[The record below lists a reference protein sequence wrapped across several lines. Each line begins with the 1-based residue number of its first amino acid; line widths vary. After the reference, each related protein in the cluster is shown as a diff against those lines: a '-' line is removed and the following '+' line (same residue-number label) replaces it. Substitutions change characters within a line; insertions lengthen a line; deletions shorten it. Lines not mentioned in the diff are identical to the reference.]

1 MLLGAGEIIHV
12 GEGSF
17 LGIMVGC
24 GIIGIIMFAC
34 KKNATFFLRFA
45 I

>member
-1 MLLGAGEIIHV
+1 MLQGVGERIHV

-34 KKNATFFLRFA
+34 KENATFFLRFA